1 MSKYKLRK
9 AEPMVTYKFNSE
21 LVFRYATVLNMKR
34 NVRFAEIVDDNIA
47 SDQMQSP
54 EANGDLDML
63 SMTMKRS
70 NSILKT
76 KELTGAS
83 LGVRLTKT
91 YIEAGNL

>member
-1 MSKYKLRK
+1 
-9 AEPMVTYKFNSE
+9 MVTYKFNSE